1 MNTPATAEHRAHNGS
16 PEGILPVLPLP
27 IGADDI
33 KDTIVAAREAAAE
46 RDEVSPFDAG
56 RVALYA
62 ANVASFCDAC
72 GAWSDLGRIETQEQS
87 ERLTDFVAGARG
99 LAKKIEDARKA
110 EKKVHDDR
118 GKAVQAAYSPLLT
131 KLDRVLDLMKNMQG
145 DWLRRENARIEAE
158 KAEAARIAVEEA
170 EAAKQAMTAAA
181 ARNDVSG
188 QVDAE
193 QALQEAEK
201 AAAAAS
207 RNERARAG
215 SATGGGRTM
224 SLRKAKFA
232 VITNPRAVFMHFEKH
247 PDLLET
253 LQRLAN
259 AAVRAG
265 ESVPGTKVEEK
276 ETAA

>member
-1 MNTPATAEHRAHNGS
+1 MNTPATAEHRAHNGP
-16 PEGILPVLPLP
+16 PEGILPVLPP
-27 IGADDI
+27 SIAADDI

-46 RDEVSPFDAG
+46 RDEVPPFDAG

-72 GAWSDLGRIETQEQS
+72 GAWSDLGRIETQDQS

-99 LAKKIEDARKA
+99 LAKKVEDARKA

-131 KLDRVLDLMKNMQG
+131 KLDRVLDLMKNMQA

-158 KAEAARIAVEEA
+158 KAAAARIAAEEA
-170 EAAKQAMTAAA
+170 ETAKQAMAAAA

-193 QALQEAEK
+193 QALEDAEK
-201 AAAAAS
+201 ARAAAL
-207 RNERARAG
+207 RDEKARAG

-224 SLRKAKFA
+224 SLRKTKFA
-232 VITNPRAVFMHFEKH
+232 QIDNIRVVYMHFERH
-247 PDLLET
+247 PDVFDT

-259 AAVRAG
+259 AAARAG
-265 ESVPGTKVEEK
+265 EHVPGTTPYEK